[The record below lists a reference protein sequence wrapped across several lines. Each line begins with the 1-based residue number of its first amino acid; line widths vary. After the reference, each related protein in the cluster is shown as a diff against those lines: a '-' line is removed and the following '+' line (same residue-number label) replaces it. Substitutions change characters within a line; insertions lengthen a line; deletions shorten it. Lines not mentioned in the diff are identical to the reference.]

1 MEVVFMSEIILYEK
15 RGNISV
21 LSINRPDALNAL
33 NAEVNLGL
41 LDVLKKAEQDD
52 DVKVVILKGVG
63 NKAFVAG
70 ADIKEMLPLSSSEA
84 RDHALRSK
92 KVADKLWNMGKP
104 VIAMINGYCLGGGLE
119 YAMACDLRIAS
130 EHSKFGLPEVTLGII
145 PGTAGTQRLPRLIGL
160 TKAKEYAM
168 TGEIFNAQKALELG
182 LINHIY
188 TAEALEE
195 ETMMIAKKIASRSSF
210 AVKMI
215 KTAMNKGTETDL
227 ETASLFEINC
237 FALCFSTQDQKD
249 GMKSFVEKAM
259 KK

>member
-1 MEVVFMSEIILYEK
+1 MEVNFMSEVILFEK
-15 RGNISV
+15 KNSISV

-33 NAEVNLGL
+33 NSEVNLGL
-41 LDVLKKAEQDD
+41 LDMLEKAEQDD
-52 DVKVVILKGVG
+52 DIKVVILRGVG

-70 ADIKEMLPLSSSEA
+70 ADIKEMLPLSSPEA

-130 EHSKFGLPEVTLGII
+130 DISKFGLPEVTLGII
-145 PGTAGTQRLPRLIGL
+145 PGTAGTQRLPRLIGM

-182 LINHIY
+182 LINHIH
-188 TAEALEE
+188 AVDVLEE
-195 ETMMIAKKIASRSSF
+195 ETMAIAKKIASRSSF

-215 KTAMNKGTETDL
+215 KTAINKGTETDL

-249 GMKSFVEKAM
+249 GMNAFVEKIR